1 MSDGER
7 GNRDVSMEDMSRA
20 LDEVHEVEHRD
31 MPMRR
36 RSTLILTEENEK
48 EADIGHIER
57 AGGGEEAMNVDQE
70 QSKGKEEFERTSQ
83 KEQPV
88 APKERRM
95 SVTTEPE
102 MTATVPIRLRWV
114 QSGNR
119 VYVTGSFT
127 GWRKMIGLA
136 KQGEN
141 DFLLILGLPAG
152 THRFRFV
159 VDNELRFSDYL
170 PTATDLMGN
179 FVNYIEVTPEQ
190 VKQYVEEQEYLAG
203 KQDAAERF
211 YLLEELLRSP
221 TGDKSFKSFYLLEEA
236 DLGYYSHNDSLGEP
250 KPPKL
255 EYINSIPPI
264 FVDPKVMEQYYMAI
278 DKQLKS
284 SNGQQQA
291 WLFPPQ
297 LPPHLET
304 VVLNKYSTNDK
315 DNEIGA
321 LPIPNHVV
329 LNHLATTSI
338 KQNTLAVASIVR
350 YKRKYVTQILYAPL
364 DQKNNK

>member
-1 MSDGER
+1 MLEGER
-7 GNRDVSMEDMSRA
+7 ENRDVSMEDMSRA
-20 LDEVHEVEHRD
+20 LNEVHEVEHRD
-31 MPMRR
+31 TPMRR

-48 EADIGHIER
+48 EADIGHFER
-57 AGGGEEAMNVDQE
+57 ARGDEERMHVDQE
-70 QSKGKEEFERTSQ
+70 QSKTRDESEGTNQ
-83 KEQPV
+83 KEQSA
-88 APKERRM
+88 APKDRRM

-102 MTATVPIRLRWV
+102 VTATVPIKLRWV

-119 VYVTGSFT
+119 VYVAGSFT
-127 GWRKMIGLA
+127 GWRKMIGLT

-190 VKQYVEEQEYLAG
+190 VQQYIEEQQHLAG
-203 KQDAAERF
+203 RQEAAERF

-221 TGDKSFKSFYLLEEA
+221 TGDKSFKSFYLADET
-236 DLGYYSHNDSLGEP
+236 DLGYYSHNDALGEP
-250 KPPKL
+250 KPQKL

-284 SNGQQQA
+284 PNGQQQA

-304 VVLNKYSTNDK
+304 VVLNKYNTNDK

-338 KQNTLAVASIVR
+338 KQNTLAVSSIVR

-364 DQKNNK
+364 DQKD